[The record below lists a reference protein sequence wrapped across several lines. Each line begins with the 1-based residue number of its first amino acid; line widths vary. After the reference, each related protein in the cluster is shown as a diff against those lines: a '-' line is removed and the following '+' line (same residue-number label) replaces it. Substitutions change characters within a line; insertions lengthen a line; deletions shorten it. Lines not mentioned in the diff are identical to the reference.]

1 MQNPDDIR
9 NLPIDI
15 SFSRL
20 GEWLV
25 DRKRIPAD
33 WRKRIA
39 SIRARISK
47 EFTSL
52 PKEID
57 PYFQTLDPEG
67 IGYLEAKNIY
77 EILMKSNPESRNIF
91 GRLSGAAGAWE
102 AIVRSFEKDYVYLGE
117 AAQIIIQNVNYEIP
131 YQKKQVQKIQQLLAE
146 LERKETDIKRSAALS
161 ATKYVEACQEL
172 GLQGNNVRVELLE
185 TAKSLPSTFSKIL
198 EVINSDTMSQAIEYY
213 SNFVKDVHTEK
224 DKPLRSVLLNLKDI
238 RGNPPSLDVCA
249 DPVILDSSN
258 IQLDLDESNH
268 ERGDMDVAANNID
281 WDISVDGAD
290 IDWDIGTV
298 EETDDGGNGL
308 GPYEIVNASDISQ
321 NSSQNEAVESGETP
335 LKKEEENVHTEI
347 SVSEIC
353 WGISVET
360 PQVDAINDT
369 NLVNMGLENQTYV
382 LDTITHTPGM
392 KEGRSQLLDTEY
404 RNKILDDLY
413 EIKAFLSQR
422 LAELSNEET
431 MSLQHQVQS
440 VAPLVLQQYTPDAID
455 TMSSNVSLAISL
467 LTNGKTRDLIM
478 LLNSKRYLDRLVS
491 TLEAKKHHELKLKE
505 GLKDVAAKR
514 MELHNSI
521 SSSWPKQEA
530 ALAKTRELKKLCER
544 TLSSMFDGRPV
555 NIIGEINALLS
566 SGIGA

>member
-117 AAQIIIQNVNYEIP
+117 AAQVIIQNVNYEIP
-131 YQKKQVQKIQQLLAE
+131 YQKKQVQKIQQLLVE

-213 SNFVKDVHTEK
+213 SNFVKEVHTEK

-249 DPVILDSSN
+249 DPVILDSSI

-281 WDISVDGAD
+281 GDISVDGAD

-440 VAPLVLQQYTPDAID
+440 VAPLVLQQYAPDAID